1 MTSYFCS
8 VSFKKTKHVGVVKI
22 VIFDFKRAI
31 LIQDAPE
38 EVKQWSAGKES
49 LNRYEQIPSLSL
61 FVLCRCKS
69 YMKSSLCDS
78 MSDDVHVSMLP
89 TTVLV

>member
-1 MTSYFCS
+1 M
-8 VSFKKTKHVGVVKI
+8 KI